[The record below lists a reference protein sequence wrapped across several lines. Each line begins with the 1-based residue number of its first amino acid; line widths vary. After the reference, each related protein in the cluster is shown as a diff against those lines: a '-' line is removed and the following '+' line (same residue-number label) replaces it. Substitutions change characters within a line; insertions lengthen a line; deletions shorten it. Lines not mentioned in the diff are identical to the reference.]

1 MLECDEAFG
10 VLMSDAVICH
20 CCNIQLGTGR
30 RIRHKFSQYSLAKEA
45 LLVGSDNDLMRVDN
59 KHEQTTI
66 ASMKLD
72 ATFGGG
78 ADQNLIRWRGSFFA
92 AV

>member
-1 MLECDEAFG
+1 
-10 VLMSDAVICH
+10 
-20 CCNIQLGTGR
+20 
-30 RIRHKFSQYSLAKEA
+30 LAKEA

-92 AV
+92 AIWALSNSSQLSHKCTLHRYNQAFQN

>member
-1 MLECDEAFG
+1 
-10 VLMSDAVICH
+10 
-20 CCNIQLGTGR
+20 
-30 RIRHKFSQYSLAKEA
+30 LAKEA

-92 AV
+92 AI